1 MNQEANSLL
10 KKNEKERRV
19 TERHNSPETNSP
31 MMSTY
36 SSKRIRI
43 TRTHVLSGT
52 VTIFVL
58 HLPELGWADP
68 RRGPRVCSNRN
79 LLLHAFAKEFFI
91 DSNAEERCLSV
102 EFALALPR
110 VIKTTVVGKL
120 YRRVVHG
127 VDARRTLLRERQSV
141 AVPKSCSR
149 LSYLA
154 PSQDQERMFPH
165 PCWKHPQVMKTTVG
179 TVII

>member
-1 MNQEANSLL
+1 
-10 KKNEKERRV
+10 
-19 TERHNSPETNSP
+19 
-31 MMSTY
+31 MSTY

-58 HLPELGWADP
+58 HCQSWAGQILVVV
-68 RRGPRVCSNRN
+68 RGFARTAICFSM
-79 LLLHAFAKEFFI
+79 LLRKSFFI